1 MNMAQG
7 ENFKRDNLPTMQQI
21 RYLMELEKLENKR
34 GNVAMISE
42 ICGVHHGSVS
52 RYLKISYE
60 NGLLTKDYKFTNAGR
75 VWIAKYKKLIYDL
88 EDYFKNVGLAKEEIP
103 AAVKKMIESL
113 DYHVLTSM
121 IRTDQEMRR
130 KHSSNKDK
138 WKTPS
143 KNFLSEVLKYGTEPV
158 SFMLFRMDHQKGY
171 GVSMANR
178 GFERPALLRHNKRG
192 SWIQLTLKEMSAE
205 SRMTGEMM
213 TGYMKSLKYE
223 ENGVLQQAEI
233 KDGKLR
239 IPLEA
244 CHFIKKR
251 GGEVMGMIPVTV
263 TCSVGRNHMPESTA
277 ILVFWL

>member
-1 MNMAQG
+1 MAQG

-21 RYLMELEKLENKR
+21 RYLMELERLDNKR
-34 GNVAMISE
+34 GTVAMISE

-52 RYLKISYE
+52 RYLKISCE
-60 NGLLTKDYKFTNAGR
+60 NGLLTKDYEFTKAGR
-75 VWIAKYKKLIYDL
+75 LWLGKYKKLVEDL
-88 EDYFKNVGLAKEEIP
+88 EGYFQNIGLAGEEIP
-103 AAVKKMIESL
+103 AAVKKMIENF

-121 IRTDQEMRR
+121 VRTDQEIRR
-130 KHSSNKDK
+130 NYSANKDK
-138 WKTPS
+138 KKTPM

-171 GVSMANR
+171 RVSMANR
-178 GFERPALLRHNKRG
+178 GFERPAILRHNKRG

-205 SRMTGEMM
+205 SRMTGAMM
-213 TGYMKSLKYE
+213 TGHMESMKYE

-233 KDGKLR
+233 RNGSLR

-244 CHFIKKR
+244 CHFIRKP
-251 GGEVMGMIPVTV
+251 GGEVIAMIPVTV

>member
-1 MNMAQG
+1 MAQG

-21 RYLMELEKLENKR
+21 RYLMELEKLDHKR
-34 GNVAMISE
+34 GTVSMISE

-60 NGLLTKDYKFTNAGR
+60 SGLLTKDYEFTKAGR
-75 VWIAKYKKLIYDL
+75 VWLGKYKKLVEDL
-88 EDYFKNVGLAKEEIP
+88 ERYFQNIGLAEEEIP
-103 AAVKKMIESL
+103 AAVKKMIENF

-121 IRTDQEMRR
+121 IRTDQEIRR
-130 KHSSNKDK
+130 NYSANKDK
-138 WKTPS
+138 KKTPM
-143 KNFLSEVLKYGTEPV
+143 KNFLSEVLKYGTESV
-158 SFMLFRMDHQKGY
+158 SFMLFRVDHETGY
-171 GVSMANR
+171 RVSMANR
-178 GFERPALLRHNKRG
+178 GFERPAILRHNKRG
-192 SWIQLTLKEMSAE
+192 SWIQLTVKEMSAE

-213 TGYMKSLKYE
+213 TGHMESMKYE

-233 KDGKLR
+233 KNRKLR

-244 CHFIKKR
+244 CHFIRKP
-251 GGEVMGMIPVTV
+251 GGEVISMIPVTV

>member
-1 MNMAQG
+1 MAQG

-21 RYLMELEKLENKR
+21 RYLTELEKLENKR

-60 NGLLTKDYKFTNAGR
+60 NGLLTKNYTFTKEGR
-75 VWIAKYKKLIYDL
+75 VWLGKYKKLVEDL
-88 EDYFKNVGLAKEEIP
+88 EGYFRNVGLAEEEIP

-121 IRTDQEMRR
+121 VRTDQEMRR
-130 KHSSNKDK
+130 NYSASKEQRKFVV
-138 WKTPS
+138 

-178 GFERPALLRHNKRG
+178 GFERPAILRHNKRG
-192 SWIQLTLKEMSAE
+192 SWLQLTVKEMSAE

-213 TGYMKSLKYE
+213 TGYMESMKYE

-233 KDGKLR
+233 KDRVLR

-244 CHFIKKR
+244 CHFIKKP
-251 GGEVMGMIPVTV
+251 GGEVLGMIPVTV